1 LPESKQEKTTS
12 VFEAG
17 GRGNGKTSRL
27 VEAVKANPNALMI
40 CHTYGEAQRIKRQ
53 YGLGNHQVTCLHEWT
68 TRPFK
73 GGDWYKRDLYLDNI
87 DLMINELLG
96 GRVVRATYTEEA

>member
-40 CHTYGEAQRIKRQ
+40 CHTYGEAQRIR
-53 YGLGNHQVTCLHEWT
+53 
-68 TRPFK
+68 
-73 GGDWYKRDLYLDNI
+73 RDLYLDNI